1 MPEPASPTPQPT
13 PTPTQ
18 QPTPSDKP
26 IVAFFDVD
34 NTLMRGASVFHVAR
48 GAFKRGY
55 LSVRDLVSFGR
66 TQFSFV
72 RRGENIDHMTSA
84 RARALE
90 LTAGHDVAELH
101 RLAEDIYDKELR
113 SRLWPETVRLAEE
126 HLAKGHEVWLI
137 TATPADIADVLVRRL
152 GLTGALA
159 TRMEHADGKFTGR
172 LAGAFLHGTEKAVAA
187 RELVESLGADLADCW
202 AYSDSRNDIPLL
214 ELVGNRVVVN
224 PDLGLKHH
232 ADQHGWEQLHL
243 DPSSIREARRRVRR
257 EARTVRKNT
266 KRQVP

>member
-1 MPEPASPTPQPT
+1 MPEAASPTPPA
-13 PTPTQ
+13 
-18 QPTPSDKP
+18 TPSDKP

-66 TQFSFV
+66 TQMSFV
-72 RRGENIDHMTSA
+72 RRGENLHHMTSA

-90 LTAGHDVAELH
+90 LTAGHDVAELR
-101 RLAEDIYDKELR
+101 RLAEDIYDKELK
-113 SRLWPETVRLAEE
+113 SRLSPETVRLAEE

-137 TATPADIADVLVRRL
+137 TATPADIAEVLASRL

-159 TRMEHADGKFTGR
+159 TRMEHRDGKFTGQ
-172 LAGAFLHGTEKAVAA
+172 LDGPFLHGQEKATAA
-187 RELVESLGADLADCW
+187 RELAERVGARLEDCW

-214 ELVGNRVVVN
+214 ELVGHRVVVN

-232 ADQHGWEQLHL
+232 ADECGWAQLHL
-243 DPSSIREARRRVRR
+243 DPASIRDARRRVRR
-257 EARTVRKNT
+257 EAKTVRRNT
-266 KRQVP
+266 KRQAH